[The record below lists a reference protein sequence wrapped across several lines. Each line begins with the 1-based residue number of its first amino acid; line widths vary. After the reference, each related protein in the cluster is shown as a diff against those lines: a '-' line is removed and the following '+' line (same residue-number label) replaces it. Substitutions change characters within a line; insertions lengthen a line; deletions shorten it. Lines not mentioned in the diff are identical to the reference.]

1 MGPVAFRK
9 HITYPGSVDPT
20 VAGPRPVRLPN
31 LRQRLER
38 YRAQR
43 ADQDLPQPPKR

>member
-9 HITYPGSVDPT
+9 HITYPGPLQHG

-38 YRAQR
+38 YRAARQN
-43 ADQDLPQPPKR
+43 PPAGQGPR